1 MAKTIYCIQHTKR
14 TEAEKNGDKDGE
26 ALFKLMNN

>member
-14 TEAEKNGDKDGE
+14 IEAEENGEKAGE
-26 ALFKLMNN
+26 ALYKLMNN